1 MSAQREGF
9 YEFEP
14 FRVDAAKRRLLRDGI
29 AQPLKPKVFDTLL
42 VLVENSGRV
51 VEKDEL
57 MRRVWP
63 DTIVEE
69 NNLTQNISA
78 IRKALG
84 ERRDEHRYVVTI
96 PGRGYRF
103 VADVRKT
110 GGEEGQGDALARA
123 PGETKDEE
131 NGAGDNGS
139 AVRIEEAEEGRV
151 RLPNVADV
159 PAPRGKSFR
168 RAVAAAL
175 VLSALL
181 IGLVVALPRLRRSV
195 ASQPA
200 PAESARAVESIA
212 VLPFVPLGA
221 EAGDEHTG
229 PGMADALITRLSN
242 SRRLTVR
249 STSAVLR
256 YAGQD
261 PVAAGRE
268 LNVDAVLDGKF
279 QRDGERV
286 RVTVQ
291 LVRVRDGAAL
301 WAATFDEPFTDIFA
315 MQDSISEQV
324 AGALTLRLTR
334 EDRERMLKRYTE
346 SAEAYQ
352 AYLKGRFLLD
362 RRTAASVQRAKDY
375 FEEAVER
382 DPRYALAYVGLA
394 DCYHRFAQFRMAPTS
409 EAIPKATEAAATALR
424 LDETLAE
431 AHATLGVINFRYAWD
446 SPAAEREFKRA
457 LELDP
462 RYATAHMWYG
472 LHLMAA
478 GKSEEAEREMRRAL
492 ELEPLSITVNNA
504 MGDYYLQKRE
514 YDRALEHYRKTIE
527 MDPSMLAAQVGIG
540 RAYEQKGM
548 YAEALRQYELVREK
562 SESKRLPGAAGYTY
576 AVTGRRDEA
585 RKMLKR
591 LTAPA
596 QELSENPY
604 LAAVIYAGLGERDAA
619 FEWLEKSL
627 AERALMPGPLLFDP
641 RLDTLRGDARFK
653 HLARRM
659 NLNL

>member
-1 MSAQREGF
+1 MSVQREGF

-14 FRVDAAKRRLLRDGI
+14 FSVDASRRRLLRDGC
-29 AQPLKPKVFDTLL
+29 AVPLKPKVFETLL
-42 VLVENSGRV
+42 ALLENSGRV

-63 DTIVEE
+63 DTVVEE

-110 GGEEGQGDALARA
+110 
-123 PGETKDEE
+123 
-131 NGAGDNGS
+131 NGANDDSRALGALEAEAGS
-139 AVRIEEAEEGRV
+139 AQ
-151 RLPNVADV
+151 LP
-159 PAPRGKSFR
+159 PAASAPPSRRRSFR
-168 RAVAAAL
+168 RVAAAGL
-175 VLSALL
+175 LLSALL
-181 IGLVVALPRLRRSV
+181 IGLVVALPRLRRG
-195 ASQPA
+195 ANQPA
-200 PAESARAVESIA
+200 ATEPASAIESIA

-221 EAGDEHTG
+221 EAGDELTG

-249 STSAVLR
+249 STSASLR

-261 PVAAGRE
+261 PIAAGRE
-268 LNVDAVLDGKF
+268 LNVDCVLDGKF
-279 QRDGERV
+279 QRAGDRM

-301 WAATFDEPFTDIFA
+301 WAATFEEKSTDIFA

-362 RRTAASVQRAKDY
+362 RRTNESVQRARDY
-375 FEEAVER
+375 FQEAVER
-382 DPRYALAYVGLA
+382 DPRYALAYAGLA
-394 DCYHRFAQFRMAPTS
+394 DCYHRFAQFRLAPTS
-409 EAIPKATEAAATALR
+409 EVIPKATEAVTTALR

-431 AHATLGVINFRYAWD
+431 AHATLGVINFRYLWD
-446 SPAAEREFKRA
+446 LTAADREFRRA

-462 RYATAHMWYG
+462 HYATAHMWYG
-472 LHLMAA
+472 LHLMAQRKFA
-478 GKSEEAEREMRRAL
+478 EADTEMRRAL
-492 ELEPLSITVNNA
+492 ELEPLSITINNA
-504 MGDYYLQKRE
+504 MGDYYFQLRD
-514 YDRALEHYRKTIE
+514 YDRALEHYRKTVE
-527 MDPSMLAAQVGIG
+527 MDPSLLTAQVGIA

-548 YAEALRQYELVREK
+548 YREAFEQYEKAREK
-562 SESKRLPGAAGYTY
+562 TSEKLLPSAAGYAY
-576 AVTGRRDEA
+576 AVSGRKDEA
-585 RKMLKR
+585 RKMIKR
-591 LTAPA
+591 LTTGTKEFAN
-596 QELSENPY
+596 NPY
-604 LAAVIYAGLGERDAA
+604 LAAVIHAGLGERDAA
-619 FEWLEKSL
+619 FVWLER
-627 AERALMPGPLLFDP
+627 AFDERSLMPGSLLFDP
-641 RLDTLRGDARFK
+641 RLDSLRDDARFK
-653 HLARRM
+653 QLVRRM
-659 NLNL
+659 NLPS